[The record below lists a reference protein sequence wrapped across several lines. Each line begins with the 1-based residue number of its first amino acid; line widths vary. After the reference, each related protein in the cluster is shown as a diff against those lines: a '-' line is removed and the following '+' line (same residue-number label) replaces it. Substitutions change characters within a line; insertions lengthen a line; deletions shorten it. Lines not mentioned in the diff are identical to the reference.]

1 MKIEIIK
8 GNHNAVTKFFS
19 KTRGGK
25 REGSGRKKGS
35 GKGKQNISKSIS
47 ASESFW
53 QKIDLVR
60 GEKSR
65 SKHIVD
71 ELNKGYKMLD
81 ALNAVC
87 DYWTED
93 CLLSRQCRDAIKYQN

>member
-1 MKIEIIK
+1 MKK
-8 GNHNAVTKFFS
+8 QS
-19 KTRGGK
+19 GGK
-25 REGSGRKKGS
+25 RIGSGRKKGS
-35 GKGKQNISKSIS
+35 GKGRQKISKSIS

-71 ELNKGYKMLD
+71 ELNKSYKMLD

-93 CLLSRQCRDAIKYQN
+93 CLLSIQVGNMINYKIDIKDV

>member
-1 MKIEIIK
+1 MKK
-8 GNHNAVTKFFS
+8 QS
-19 KTRGGK
+19 GGK
-25 REGSGRKKGS
+25 RIGAGRKKGS
-35 GKGKQNISKSIS
+35 GNGRQKISKSIS

-53 QKIDLVR
+53 KKIDSVR

-65 SKHIVD
+65 SKYIVD
-71 ELNKGYKMLD
+71 ELNRSYKMLD
-81 ALNAVC
+81 AMNAVC